1 MMLSLAIV
9 GFCTSVLFCYIIA
22 WLKTKRIREAF
33 REQGI
38 EGPPPSFVSGNLRE
52 MTRRSPWP
60 ATAATVA
67 KGRGFVDYSQALF
80 PYFTQWSKD
89 YGPTYLYW
97 MERRPA
103 LYVTDPGLIKDIS
116 LCVSLDLGK
125 PRHHQKGQE
134 PLFGQGIL
142 KSNGPVWVHQR
153 KKIAPEFYMDKVK
166 VRVYLLISLPEI
178 QGGNVGR
185 AGPTQPTFT
194 HGRSGPEATWHGT
207 NPYPHRAVPCLVP
220 TRFLAQARLGWA

>member
-1 MMLSLAIV
+1 MKHFQNFIYPFTHINFTMFEI
-9 GFCTSVLFCYIIA
+9 
-22 WLKTKRIREAF
+22 
-33 REQGI
+33 
-38 EGPPPSFVSGNLRE
+38 
-52 MTRRSPWP
+52 
-60 ATAATVA
+60 
-67 KGRGFVDYSQALF
+67 F
-80 PYFTQWSKD
+80 PYNSNLDFFFFFFFSLLLLT
-89 YGPTYLYW
+89 GPTYLYW

-194 HGRSGPEATWHGT
+194 HRRSGPEATWHGT